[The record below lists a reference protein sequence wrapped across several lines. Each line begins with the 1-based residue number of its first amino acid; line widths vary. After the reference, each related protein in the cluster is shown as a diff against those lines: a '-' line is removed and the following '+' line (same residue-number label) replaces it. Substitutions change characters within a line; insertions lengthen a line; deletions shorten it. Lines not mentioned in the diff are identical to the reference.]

1 MSKVVVKIP
10 AKLIIS
16 GEHSILYTGK
26 AITCAIDK
34 YMTIK
39 LKAIKRNVIKVK
51 GSGFKVKHK
60 VKDFVSQPF
69 DNELEL
75 EVIRNFFLQA
85 NIKPSGVSVVIKS
98 KIPVNC
104 GMGSSATIISG
115 ILFGLNE
122 VFNANISRDNLVALA
137 TKLEDICHGK
147 SSGIDIISV
156 VNGGVLYFNNGKY
169 EKIPHSFDEVWYINT
184 GRSDFRTKDVVENVG
199 EKNEKQG
206 IDWNNF
212 DRLTGA
218 IKNAIVNNDKINE
231 LIVKNQQM
239 LLEIGVISKQANDFV
254 RDLLNYDIYA
264 KVCGAGTIANLDKSG
279 KCGVIAIFQKLSKMQ
294 VKILKRFCRQYSWKL
309 KQATI
314 ANAGI
319 EVYNI

>member
-98 KIPVNC
+98 I
-104 GMGSSATIISG
+104 
-115 ILFGLNE
+115 
-122 VFNANISRDNLVALA
+122 VF
-137 TKLEDICHGK
+137 KLI
-147 SSGIDIISV
+147 
-156 VNGGVLYFNNGKY
+156 
-169 EKIPHSFDEVWYINT
+169 
-184 GRSDFRTKDVVENVG
+184 
-199 EKNEKQG
+199 Q
-206 IDWNNF
+206 
-212 DRLTGA
+212 
-218 IKNAIVNNDKINE
+218 IVSP
-231 LIVKNQQM
+231 QQM
-239 LLEIGVISKQANDFV
+239 K
-254 RDLLNYDIYA
+254 
-264 KVCGAGTIANLDKSG
+264 
-279 KCGVIAIFQKLSKMQ
+279 
-294 VKILKRFCRQYSWKL
+294 
-309 KQATI
+309 
-314 ANAGI
+314 
-319 EVYNI
+319 